1 MDVFKE
7 FSRNQSIDYLFQ
19 YFKIDVCIVLFVDG
33 IAGFCPI
40 PEYFI

>member
-1 MDVFKE
+1 MEVFKE

-19 YFKIDVCIVLFVDG
+19 YFKIDVRFVLFVDD
-33 IAGFCPI
+33 IAGFCSI